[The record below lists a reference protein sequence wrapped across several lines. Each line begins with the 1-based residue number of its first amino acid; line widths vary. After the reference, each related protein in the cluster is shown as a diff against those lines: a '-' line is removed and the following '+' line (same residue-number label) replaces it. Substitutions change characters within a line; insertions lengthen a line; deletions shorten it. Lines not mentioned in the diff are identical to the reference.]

1 MEAEAF
7 LADSVVAV
15 EGKLYV
21 QGGGWD
27 QLNAPGLPV
36 RHPRIGLAVLLHVPY
51 TETNMPHQFELRL
64 EDADGNTLPLGDAP
78 PGIATPDGKIRA
90 IGGPI
95 VVGRPPLLGAGDAQN
110 VPIAANLDG
119 LQFDKAGSYRFVIAV
134 DGQDVK
140 HMAFRLNV
148 PSQFN
153 PVVR

>member
-1 MEAEAF
+1 MEAEAM

-27 QLNAPGLPV
+27 QLATQGLPV
-36 RHPRIGLAVLLHVPY
+36 RHPRIGIAVLLHVPY
-51 TETNMPHQFELRL
+51 NDTNMPHQFELRL
-64 EDADGNTLPLGDAP
+64 EDADGKTLPLGDAP
-78 PGIATPDGKIRA
+78 PGMGTADGKVRA
-90 IGGPI
+90 IGGPL
-95 VVGRPPLLGAGDAQN
+95 VVGRPPLLGPGDDQS

-119 LQFDKAGSYRFVIAV
+119 LLFERAGAYRFVISV

-140 HMAFRLNV
+140 HLAFRINV

-153 PVVR
+153 PVIR